1 MMRIAAT
8 SLLPGRRKG
17 PIFLTDLNVSSQNT
31 AMNIGVKSGSQAD
44 AGRNRFTLTGR
55 SVALDR
61 RVNAIRGD
69 LADVALAGRYFAP
82 HYSCPQTFSLT
93 APRVAIRS
101 KAHMSSRS
109 EEHTSELQ
117 SLMRLSYAVFCL
129 KKKNKNHHIISNSI
143 K

>member
-17 PIFLTDLNVSSQNT
+17 TIFLTDLNVSSQNT

-61 RVNAIRGD
+61 RGNAIRCD
-69 LADVALAGRYFAP
+69 LAAVHVVRRYFAP
-82 HYSCPQTFSLT
+82 PYSLPTPVSL
-93 APRVAIRS
+93 
-101 KAHMSSRS
+101 S
-109 EEHTSELQ
+109 EPPLGEPCGWE
-117 SLMRLSYAVFCL
+117 R
-129 KKKNKNHHIISNSI
+129 
-143 K
+143 

>member
-69 LADVALAGRYFAP
+69 LADVALAGCFFAP
-82 HYSCPQTFSLT
+82 HYSFPQTFSPT
-93 APRVAIRS
+93 APRAAIRS
-101 KAHMSSRS
+101 KAHTSSTAISELLHGDIFLTINNAGGWAWGYCRS
-109 EEHTSELQ
+109 E
-117 SLMRLSYAVFCL
+117 
-129 KKKNKNHHIISNSI
+129 
-143 K
+143 

>member
-61 RVNAIRGD
+61 RVNALRGD

-82 HYSCPQTFSLT
+82 HYSCPHAFSLHC
-93 APRVAIRS
+93 PRGAIRS
-101 KAHMSSRS
+101 KAQLSSP
-109 EEHTSELQ
+109 TLP
-117 SLMRLSYAVFCL
+117 
-129 KKKNKNHHIISNSI
+129 
-143 K
+143 

>member
-61 RVNAIRGD
+61 RVKAIRGD
-69 LADVALAGRYFAP
+69 LADVELGGSYFAP
-82 HYSCPQTFSLT
+82 PYSCPPTFSLHSPLWAT
-93 APRVAIRS
+93 RS
-101 KAHMSSRS
+101 KA
-109 EEHTSELQ
+109 
-117 SLMRLSYAVFCL
+117 
-129 KKKNKNHHIISNSI
+129 
-143 K
+143 

>member
-61 RVNAIRGD
+61 RVNDLRGD
-69 LADVALAGRYFAP
+69 LADVPFAGRYFSP
-82 HYSCPQTFSLT
+82 LYSFLQHFLLIAHT
-93 APRVAIRS
+93 VA
-101 KAHMSSRS
+101 
-109 EEHTSELQ
+109 LW
-117 SLMRLSYAVFCL
+117 
-129 KKKNKNHHIISNSI
+129 
-143 K
+143 

>member
-101 KAHMSSRS
+101 RAHMSSMAISELLRS
-109 EEHTSELQ
+109 EEHTSE
-117 SLMRLSYAVFCL
+117 SSHSGAT
-129 KKKNKNHHIISNSI
+129 
-143 K
+143 

>member
-61 RVNAIRGD
+61 RVNALRGG
-69 LADVALAGRYFAP
+69 LEDVALAGRYFEIGRASGGGRGG
-82 HYSCPQTFSLT
+82 HY
-93 APRVAIRS
+93 VW
-101 KAHMSSRS
+101 SS
-109 EEHTSELQ
+109 
-117 SLMRLSYAVFCL
+117 VCGGNF
-129 KKKNKNHHIISNSI
+129 KKKK
-143 K
+143 